1 MEQQCKEDR
10 VLLAKVSC
18 EKVWSKVSSYE
29 VQNSLHF
36 KLVIESEGTMVLL
49 GFVAWEN

>member
-29 VQNSLHF
+29 VQNFLCIS
-36 KLVIESEGTMVLL
+36 SWLL
-49 GFVAWEN
+49 KVREQWCY